1 MRGEPGNEAIDHT
14 LGGKNWYSYSFTYL
28 QQGPGEIHAGE
39 GDVTVLLSGRM
50 LEEGFLCRWLKCK
63 RLLLQ

>member
-1 MRGEPGNEAIDHT
+1 MGENGNEAIDHT
-14 LGGKNWYSYSFTYL
+14 LGGKNWYSCLFTYF

-50 LEEGFLCRWLKCK
+50 LEEGFLRRWLKCK